1 MTGPRRAL
9 LRRLFLSACVPL
21 AGALAACTTPV
32 SGDALIQLNY
42 QAADALLQ
50 GTRLDPRQPVLM
62 ATLVDLDD
70 LERSSRWGRL
80 ASEHL
85 AARLANRGVLV
96 KELKLRQH
104 IFMAQDSGALLLSR
118 EVKDLS
124 LEHDAQAVVVGTYT
138 VGGDTVYVSLKLIRP
153 EGNTVM
159 SAHDYSFPLSERNR
173 ALMR

>member
-1 MTGPRRAL
+1 MKRRAWLTGTLATL
-9 LRRLFLSACVPL
+9 LL
-21 AGALAACTTPV
+21 AGCAAPPT
-32 SGDALIQLNY
+32 GDALIQLNH

-50 GTRLDPRQPVLM
+50 GVRLDPRQPVLI

-80 ASEHL
+80 ASEHV
-85 AARLANRGVLV
+85 AARMANRGVRV
-96 KELKLRQH
+96 KELKLRNQ
-104 IFMAQDSGALLLSR
+104 IFMAQTSGALLLSR
-118 EVKDLS
+118 EVTDLS

-159 SAHDYSFPLSERNR
+159 SAHDYSFALGDGNR

>member
-1 MTGPRRAL
+1 MKRRTCLMAGTLGTL
-9 LRRLFLSACVPL
+9 LL
-21 AGALAACTTPV
+21 AGCSTPPV
-32 SGDALIQLNY
+32 GDALIQLNH

-50 GTRLDPRQPVLM
+50 GVSLDPRQPVLI
-62 ATLVDLDD
+62 ATLVDLED

-85 AARLANRGVLV
+85 AARLANRGVRV
-96 KELKLRQH
+96 KELKLRNQ
-104 IFMAQDSGALLLSR
+104 IFMAQASGALLLSR
-118 EVKDLS
+118 EVTELS

-159 SAHDYSFPLSERNR
+159 SAHDYSFALGERNR

>member
-1 MTGPRRAL
+1 MKRRN
-9 LRRLFLSACVPL
+9 CL
-21 AGALAACTTPV
+21 AGALVVLGAVGLSGCSTPPA
-32 SGDALIQLNY
+32 GDALIQLNH

-50 GTRLDPRQPVLM
+50 GVSLDPRQPVLI

-80 ASEHL
+80 ASEHV
-85 AARLANRGVLV
+85 AARLANRGVRV
-96 KELKLRQH
+96 KELKLRNQ
-104 IFMAQDSGALLLSR
+104 IFMAQASGALLLSR
-118 EVKDLS
+118 EVTDLS

-159 SAHDYSFPLSERNR
+159 SAHDYSFALGERNR

>member
-1 MTGPRRAL
+1 MKRRAWLTGTLAAL
-9 LRRLFLSACVPL
+9 LL
-21 AGALAACTTPV
+21 AGCAAPPT
-32 SGDALIQLNY
+32 GDALIQLNH

-50 GTRLDPRQPVLM
+50 GVRLDPRQPVLI

-80 ASEHL
+80 ASEHV
-85 AARLANRGVLV
+85 AARMANRGVRV
-96 KELKLRQH
+96 KELKLRNQ
-104 IFMAQDSGALLLSR
+104 IFMAQTSGALLLSR
-118 EVKDLS
+118 EVTDLS

-153 EGNTVM
+153 DGNTVM
-159 SAHDYSFPLSERNR
+159 SAHDYSFALGDGNR

>member
-1 MTGPRRAL
+1 MKRRICLTAALGTLLLTGCA
-9 LRRLFLSACVPL
+9 
-21 AGALAACTTPV
+21 TPPT
-32 SGDALIQLNY
+32 GDALIQLNH
-42 QAADALLQ
+42 QAADALLLGVQ
-50 GTRLDPRQPVLM
+50 LDPRQPVLI

-85 AARLANRGVLV
+85 AARLANRGVRV
-96 KELKLRQH
+96 KELKLRNQ
-104 IFMAQDSGALLLSR
+104 IFMAEASGVLLLSR
-118 EVKDLS
+118 EVTNLS

-138 VGGDTVYVSLKLIRP
+138 VAGDTVYVSLKLIRP

-159 SAHDYSFPLSERNR
+159 SAHDYSFALGERNR